1 VITLTVIAFNDTPAD
16 GTLQVQFD
24 ELGGSIGRADTNQL
38 VLPDPERMVS
48 RVAAQVVY
56 RKGAFAIIDRGSN
69 PISLNGRALAS
80 GQETPLK
87 AGDRVRICGYELAV
101 SAGGTGR
108 TAPADPFAGL
118 LGPADAA
125 PRAGAPAFDPLT
137 RRATPAPPPAPAP
150 PGGIPMDWDPFETSA
165 LQSARSGAAAAPR
178 RDALGL
184 DIGAAAPAA
193 LIPDS
198 SFPSAAPSSL
208 DQLFGLSPVIQ
219 GDPLASS
226 VLDAPLAQPNLSAD
240 ADPLRSLNSAPKASA
255 PSEADQLSDLQR
267 PFIPPTIIKP
277 AAPGRVAPA
286 APGAVMSW
294 VAQTEPAA
302 APPPPPTRSVASVRA
317 PARPNPPVAAPFDE
331 DVLNRPAV
339 GAPVAPSAVASRA
352 PSAAHSAPSEDSGA
366 LLDAFRRGLAT
377 PALELPALTPA
388 LMETIGALLH
398 VAVQGTLELLNAR
411 AAVKHELRAEVT
423 TIVPKNNNPLKFSP
437 NAEVAL
443 QHLLA
448 PPARGFIGAVPA
460 MAGAYDD
467 LRHHQFAF
475 VAAMQ
480 AVLETSL
487 QRFDPAAL
495 QSQLGDPSL
504 LHSLLPASRNAR
516 LWEMFTEHYARIRGQ
531 ATDDFHALFGNAFLT
546 AYRAHV
552 KRLQDQQAADR
563 PEA

>member
-1 VITLTVIAFNDTPAD
+1 MITLTVIAFNDTPAD
-16 GTLQVQFD
+16 GTLQVHFD

-80 GQETPLK
+80 GQETPLNP
-87 AGDRVRICGYELAV
+87 GDRVRICGYELAV
-101 SAGGTGR
+101 TAGAAGR
-108 TAPADPFAGL
+108 AAPVDPFAGL
-118 LGPADAA
+118 LGPAEAA
-125 PRAGAPAFDPLT
+125 PRAGAPPFDPLS
-137 RRATPAPPPAPAP
+137 RRAAPAP
-150 PGGIPMDWDPFETSA
+150 VAPPAAPSGGIPMDWDPFETSS
-165 LQSARSGAAAAPR
+165 LQGARSGSPAPPR

-208 DQLFGLSPVIQ
+208 DQLFGLSPVIG

-240 ADPLRSLNSAPKASA
+240 DDPLRSLRSAPKASA
-255 PSEADQLSDLQR
+255 PSEGDQMSDLQR
-267 PFIPPTIIKP
+267 PFIPPTFIKP
-277 AAPGRVAPA
+277 PTPVGLSPPPA
-286 APGAVMSW
+286 GAVMSW
-294 VAQTEPAA
+294 TAESDSAPAA
-302 APPPPPTRSVASVRA
+302 PAPQPAPQPVPPAASVYG
-317 PARPNPPVAAPFDE
+317 VAD
-331 DVLNRPAV
+331 RSPAV
-339 GAPVAPSAVASRA
+339 PAATPVRPPATVRA
-352 PSAAHSAPSEDSGA
+352 DDNGA
-366 LLDAFRRGLAT
+366 LLDAFRRGLNT

-388 LMETIGALLH
+388 LMESIGQLLH
-398 VAVQGTLELLNAR
+398 EAVRGTLELLSAR

-423 TIVPKNNNPLKFSP
+423 TIVPRNNNPLKFSP

-467 LRHHQFAF
+467 LRTHQFAF

-480 AVLETSL
+480 AVLEAAL
-487 QRFDPAAL
+487 QRFDPTAL
-495 QSQLGDPSL
+495 EGQLGDPSL

-546 AYRAHV
+546 AYRDHV
-552 KRLQDQQAADR
+552 KRLQDQQAGDR